1 MINNNLK
8 ISICTECKKFSVKD
22 LDTKIDEYI
31 KLSIDK
37 RIATNILFRYG
48 KSEFALDSKRLMK
61 VEFENGKMNIG
72 IIDNNNNIYIIKNTK
87 EFLSE
92 VKILYKNIIMFEAF
106 NGIDIDIEEDDV
118 VDEFDIKKE
127 EG

>member
-8 ISICTECKKFSVKD
+8 ILIYTECKKFSIKN
-22 LDTKIDEYI
+22 LDTKTDEYI
-31 KLSIDK
+31 ELSIDK

-48 KSEFALDSKRLMK
+48 KSEFALDNKRLMK
-61 VEFENGKMNIG
+61 LEFENGKMNIA
-72 IIDNNNNIYIIKNTK
+72 IIDNNNIYIIKNTK

-92 VKILYKNIIMFEAF
+92 VKIIYKNIIMFEAF
-106 NGIDIDIEEDDV
+106 NGIDIDIEEDNI

-127 EG
+127 ED